1 MKNFIMKSLGNM
13 LIKATGLD
21 IQLKQIQKNI
31 TKYGQ
36 YIEEIEKEIAILRE
50 SKDKLNKIKERFK

>member
-1 MKNFIMKSLGNM
+1 MKSLGNM